1 MADSVEF
8 ASKTSGDF
16 LQFMCSCSD
25 IASLLRKQLLFWLI
39 RSSETNHSAT
49 VNTHVFCT
57 LLRTFRPQTAI
68 RCNHLLLQ
76 VIFSPVSDVVV
87 TNLLSKSFI
96 SVQPSFVMTNV
107 SPELPFCL
115 FCPVSAMLESESIPS
130 LAGVKP
136 MGYRNRS
143 SSMDTD
149 AGGPST
155 FTLEALIRQLG
166 QFHGIMQDHGLDPE
180 IVGQVVRQLFHCINA
195 VTLNNL
201 LLRKDVCSW
210 SNGMQ
215 LRYVHSKHWR
225 ACASSS
231 SEDSICLCIQV
242 QHHSNGGVAESEQL
256 VSE

>member
-1 MADSVEF
+1 MF
-8 ASKTSGDF
+8 N
-16 LQFMCSCSD
+16 L
-25 IASLLRKQLLFWLI
+25 
-39 RSSETNHSAT
+39 N
-49 VNTHVFCT
+49 
-57 LLRTFRPQTAI
+57 
-68 RCNHLLLQ
+68 LLLEMS
-76 VIFSPVSDVVV
+76 VLILNPHFIF
-87 TNLLSKSFI
+87 FY
-96 SVQPSFVMTNV
+96 
-107 SPELPFCL
+107 
-115 FCPVSAMLESESIPS
+115 PVSAMLESESIPS

-155 FTLEALIRQLG
+155 YTLEALIRQLG
-166 QFHGIMQDHGLDPE
+166 QFHSIMQDHGLDPE

-215 LRYVHSKHWR
+215 LRYAPLKHWR

-231 SEDSICLCIQV
+231 SEESISLCVQV
-242 QHHSNGGVAESEQL
+242 QHHSNGGVAESKQL

>member
-1 MADSVEF
+1 M
-8 ASKTSGDF
+8 SK
-16 LQFMCSCSD
+16 MY
-25 IASLLRKQLLFWLI
+25 
-39 RSSETNHSAT
+39 
-49 VNTHVFCT
+49 
-57 LLRTFRPQTAI
+57 
-68 RCNHLLLQ
+68 
-76 VIFSPVSDVVV
+76 IFVRR
-87 TNLLSKSFI
+87 
-96 SVQPSFVMTNV
+96 SFVITNV
-107 SPELPFCL
+107 SPKLTFCL
-115 FCPVSAMLESESIPS
+115 FYPVSAMLESESIPS
-130 LAGVKP
+130 LAGVKT

-155 FTLEALIRQLG
+155 YTLEALIRQLG

-225 ACASSS
+225 ACASYS
-231 SEDSICLCIQV
+231 SEESMCLCVQV
-242 QHHSNGGVAESEQL
+242 QHHSNGGVAESK
-256 VSE
+256 